1 MPKPKKGPRLGSG
14 PAHQRLMLS
23 NLAVSLFEH
32 ERIQTTEA
40 KAKMLRPYA
49 ERLITKAK
57 KGDVHNRRQVLSVIE
72 DRDVVHKLFAEIA
85 PRFSDRNG
93 GYTRVLKIGPR
104 NGDGAPM
111 ALVELVDGEPVAVQ
125 EETTGTEPETTGRRR
140 RGRRTRTQEAPAA
153 AGDVTEDV
161 AETDIPDADVTET
174 AHEAEAEAEEAA
186 KGDAQET
193 EEAETELVEELE
205 AEAEVDDTDS
215 KGTA

>member
-104 NGDGAPM
+104 DGDGAPM

-125 EETTGTEPETTGRRR
+125 EETSETEPETTGRRR
-140 RGRRTRTQEAPAA
+140 RGRRTRTEEAPAA

-161 AETDIPDADVTET
+161 AETDIPDADATET
-174 AHEAEAEAEEAA
+174 AHEAEVEAEEAA

-193 EEAETELVEELE
+193 EEAETELVEEPE
-205 AEAEVDDTDS
+205 AEAEVEDTDS